1 MACLDRCSDAWTSC
15 LETALKRVIDSN
27 RLDASVAKALVESIN
42 NIKELELPSLQNFL
56 PTNEMTCR
64 LSLLPPSA
72 VPGKTSALHFN
83 YYQNESFRL
92 SDSPF
97 NSSTNYFHCFHVGM
111 KLIMWNGDHYFI
123 KVANFWANRI
133 SSYPPQLSHT
143 PIVKEQRSNN
153 CPSYWLTCQTSDLI
167 WWKHQKLL

>member
-1 MACLDRCSDAWTSC
+1 VISEGGDYFIALGEIYRVARILYLSLQCFKPWVLADPGMLSKIMAWLDRCSDAWTSC

-27 RLDASVAKALVESIN
+27 RLDASVAKALMESIN

-72 VPGKTSALHFN
+72 VP
-83 YYQNESFRL
+83 
-92 SDSPF
+92 
-97 NSSTNYFHCFHVGM
+97 GM

-153 CPSYWLTCQTSDLI
+153 CPSY
-167 WWKHQKLL
+167 